1 MQYFITSVSEI
12 HFRGKDLEIPLSEGG
27 SGKYAA
33 LLKMWL
39 RSIMYG
45 KEEHEWGVVVDETP
59 LDA

>member
-1 MQYFITSVSEI
+1 MSEI

-39 RSIMYG
+39 KSIMWG
-45 KEEHEWGVVVDETP
+45 KEKHEWGVVVDETP
-59 LDA
+59 